1 MPAPTRCFSR
11 GSQEC
16 TPSLPPLSRGS
27 RPPASTSSF
36 TSRSPAPSS
45 LLLQTQVSSRRE
57 TLVSR
62 KEDGENLWA
71 RYNLG
76 SAVRSPGM
84 GQQPAPSASPSPL
97 LSPHLRVWES
107 SPRPG

>member
-16 TPSLPPLSRGS
+16 PPSLLPLSQGS

-36 TSRSPAPSS
+36 PSRSPALSS
-45 LLLQTQVSSRRE
+45 LILQTQVSSRRE

-62 KEDGENLWA
+62 KKDGENLWA
-71 RYNLG
+71 CYNLR

-84 GQQPAPSASPSPL
+84 GQQPAPSASPSTL
-97 LSPHLRVWES
+97 LGPHLRVWES
-107 SPRPG
+107 PPRPG